1 MSVSF
6 NTIPSGVR
14 VPLFYAEVDN
24 SAAFTPSESTRSL
37 LIGQMLDTGTAEA
50 GKPVTVSTAA
60 MAKQLFGRGSQLARM
75 VAAYRTVDSFGY
87 LVCIPLADAKNAVA
101 ASAEVT
107 FSGKATE
114 AGTLSFY
121 IGGSRVQ
128 VSVAEGRRPVLSR
141 RRLPTP
147 FRGRRTCRLLR
158 RLRLR
163 SARSR
168 RATRARLATVF
179 CSRSIC
185 AGRLTVKRRLRALA

>member
-6 NTIPSGVR
+6 QHHPERRSSAA
-14 VPLFYAEVDN
+14 FYAEVDN

-114 AGTLSFY
+114 AGTLSFTLAA
-121 IGGSRVQ
+121 R
-128 VSVAEGRRPVLSR
+128 A
-141 RRLPTP
+141 
-147 FRGRRTCRLLR
+147 CR
-158 RLRLR
+158 
-163 SARSR
+163 SP
-168 RATRARLATVF
+168 
-179 CSRSIC
+179 
-185 AGRLTVKRRLRALA
+185 